1 MTFQQELNSWL
12 SPPPTD
18 VKSPPEINSKAPSSS
33 KLTFPNTNGKPTI
46 ITFLRHCGCPFAE
59 KTFLTLRTL
68 ATSHPNIQFI
78 ALSHSTQSSTDT
90 WLQSI
95 GGASPFKS
103 PRTSSTWH
111 ILNPWSMFSVFKLGR
126 EEQIWNRP
134 TESGNRWQMSGSWV
148 VDKEGIVKGGGVAKS
163 ADDIMDFEEA
173 LKGCDDD
180 PWIVLLVVLVRYVQ
194 IACLERFLK

>member
-12 SPPPTD
+12 SPSPTD
-18 VKSPPEINSKAPSSS
+18 VQSPPEINSKAPSSS
-33 KLTFPNTNGKPTI
+33 KLTFPNPNGKPAI

-68 ATSHPNIQFI
+68 ATSHPNTHFI
-78 ALSHSTQSSTDT
+78 VLSHSAQSSTDT

-95 GGASPFKS
+95 GGASPS
-103 PRTSSTWH
+103 NLQVIVDSDREIYAQWGLGTSSAWH

-134 TESGNRWQMSGSWV
+134 TESGNRWQMSGNWV

-173 LKGCDDD
+173 LK
-180 PWIVLLVVLVRYVQ
+180 LV
-194 IACLERFLK
+194 E

>member
-95 GGASPFKS
+95 GGASPS
-103 PRTSSTWH
+103 NLQVIVDSDREIYAQWGLGTSSTWH

-173 LKGCDDD
+173 LK
-180 PWIVLLVVLVRYVQ
+180 LV
-194 IACLERFLK
+194 E